1 MGFPLPTTS
10 ESELELYIAQD
21 MFQPQQSALLR
32 IICRPKTKGTES
44 FVSVSEKDI
53 QRRRIC
59 GVQISGLVGGPSK
72 KMLHMTSFFSKFGG
86 NLKHFCNTI
95 EFISRL

>member
-1 MGFPLPTTS
+1 MIEWGFHYTTS
-10 ESELELYIAQD
+10 ERELELYIAQD

-59 GVQISGLVGGPSK
+59 GVQISGPK
-72 KMLHMTSFFSKFGG
+72 
-86 NLKHFCNTI
+86 
-95 EFISRL
+95 

>member
-44 FVSVSEKDI
+44 FVISVSEKYI
-53 QRRRIC
+53 Y
-59 GVQISGLVGGPSK
+59 VPTKVEV
-72 KMLHMTSFFSKFGG
+72 
-86 NLKHFCNTI
+86 NLWSSN
-95 EFISRL
+95 

>member
-1 MGFPLPTTS
+1 MGFPLHTTS

-44 FVSVSEKDI
+44 FVISVSEKDI
-53 QRRRIC
+53 YVPQR
-59 GVQISGLVGGPSK
+59 QYYPL
-72 KMLHMTSFFSKFGG
+72 KMCQL
-86 NLKHFCNTI
+86 L
-95 EFISRL
+95 L

>member
-32 IICRPKTKGTES
+32 IICRSKTKGTES
-44 FVSVSEKDI
+44 FVISVSEKDI
-53 QRRRIC
+53 YVHTYK
-59 GVQISGLVGGPSK
+59 GGSEFVEFKLVAQS
-72 KMLHMTSFFSKFGG
+72 S
-86 NLKHFCNTI
+86 
-95 EFISRL
+95 

>member
-44 FVSVSEKDI
+44 FVISVSEKDI
-53 QRRRIC
+53 Y
-59 GVQISGLVGGPSK
+59 VHTKAAV
-72 KMLHMTSFFSKFGG
+72 
-86 NLKHFCNTI
+86 NLWSSN
-95 EFISRL
+95 

>member
-44 FVSVSEKDI
+44 FVISVSEKDTI
-53 QRRRIC
+53 YTYK
-59 GVQISGLVGGPSK
+59 GGGEFVEFKLVAQS
-72 KMLHMTSFFSKFGG
+72 S
-86 NLKHFCNTI
+86 
-95 EFISRL
+95 

>member
-1 MGFPLPTTS
+1 MIEWGFH
-10 ESELELYIAQD
+10 YIRARAQD
-21 MFQPQQSALLR
+21 MFQPQQQSALLR

-53 QRRRIC
+53 QRWRIC

-72 KMLHMTSFFSKFGG
+72 KMLLMTSYFGG
-86 NLKHFCNTI
+86 ISNLEYVFQNLAPI
-95 EFISRL
+95 

>member
-1 MGFPLPTTS
+1 MGFPLHTTS

-44 FVSVSEKDI
+44 FVISVSEKDTYTYK
-53 QRRRIC
+53 
-59 GVQISGLVGGPSK
+59 GGGEFVEFKLVAQS
-72 KMLHMTSFFSKFGG
+72 S
-86 NLKHFCNTI
+86 
-95 EFISRL
+95 

>member
-1 MGFPLPTTS
+1 MGFPLHTTS

-44 FVSVSEKDI
+44 FVISVSEKDTYTYI
-53 QRRRIC
+53 QRRQRIC
-59 GVQISGLVGGPSK
+59 GVQISGPK
-72 KMLHMTSFFSKFGG
+72 
-86 NLKHFCNTI
+86 
-95 EFISRL
+95 